1 MENKLENEL
10 NSIIKSGIPKAV
22 YIQGKRVYI
31 SKKII
36 SKLKKENESHSGGIL
51 PLAALIPIIMSIV
64 GGTAGAAGGIAG
76 VVQSV
81 KSSQKDDAQKK
92 LADEQLKQL
101 KEKDTSVSLSKSGSP
116 LLGKAVKAV
125 KVKPVD
131 GAEKAASGLYLDP
144 YQGSGQSLSLT
155 SEQGSGISDYLKN
168 ILKNSNIEE
177 PEKRDFKN
185 SIKKFKNGIKIE
197 RTGSG
202 LFLKNY

>member
-22 YIQGKRVYI
+22 NIQGKRVYI

-36 SKLKKENESHSGGIL
+36 SKLKEHEKESYSGGIL
-51 PLAALIPIIMSIV
+51 PLAALIPIIMSII
-64 GGTAGAAGGIAG
+64 GGTAGAVGGVAG

-81 KSSQKDDAQKK
+81 KESNKADSQKK
-92 LADEQLKQL
+92 LADTQLAQLK
-101 KEKDTSVSLSKSGSP
+101 KSKTESEP
-116 LLGKAVKAV
+116 VEV
-125 KVKPVD
+125 QKPVE
-131 GAEKAASGLYLDP
+131 GSSLFLDP
-144 YQGSGQSLSLT
+144 YQGGGQSLSLT

-185 SIKKFKNGIKIE
+185 AIKKLKNGVKLIKS
-197 RTGSG
+197 GDG
-202 LFLKNY
+202 LFLQNYIPNKIN